1 MTLESMQGIFTL
13 QSDIFNLKLISNET
27 LGSGLLGC
35 DAASLGQC
43 FLMFQMNTGLSF
55 SAKKVLHSFKTLGN
69 TTGDTVITSQ
79 NIRTLNKVS
88 VEISKL
94 SK

>member
-1 MTLESMQGIFTL
+1 MEYSPYNWILL
-13 QSDIFNLKLISNET
+13 NLKLISNEN
-27 LGSGLLGC
+27 LDSGLLGC
-35 DAASLGQC
+35 DAVSLGQC
-43 FLMFQMNTGLSF
+43 FLMFQTNTGLS
-55 SAKKVLHSFKTLGN
+55 SLAKKVLHSFKTLGN
-69 TTGDTVITSQ
+69 TTGDTVIISQ